1 MIRVLRRDGYTEP
14 FFLVGAIGLTEIDI
28 IVLDQPEEEALVS
41 PRQNRGRYVIYCE
54 GQALIHSP

>member
-28 IVLDQPEEEALVS
+28 IVLDQPEEETLVS
-41 PRQNRGRYVIYCE
+41 PRQHRGRRY
-54 GQALIHSP
+54 LL

>member
-28 IVLDQPEEEALVS
+28 IVLDQPKRKLWFRHGRTEAD
-41 PRQNRGRYVIYCE
+41 VIYCE